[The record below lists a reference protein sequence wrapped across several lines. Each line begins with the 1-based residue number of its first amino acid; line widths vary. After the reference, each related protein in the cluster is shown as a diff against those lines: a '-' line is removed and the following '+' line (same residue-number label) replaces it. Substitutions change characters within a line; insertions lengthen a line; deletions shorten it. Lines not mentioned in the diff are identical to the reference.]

1 MTNKPV
7 EVFDKDKFALEMMAT
22 DELCWVAQQHKKDI
36 DELSGK
42 MKMYG
47 ESHPDYGKWFDEKR
61 LKMRR
66 RYYILGCIKRR
77 QLKLL

>member
-1 MTNKPV
+1 MKKPV
-7 EVFDKDKFALEMMAT
+7 EVSDKDKFELEMMAT
-22 DELCWVAQQHKKDI
+22 DELCWVAQQHKADI

-47 ESHPDYGKWFDEKR
+47 ESHPDYGKWMEEKR

-66 RYYILGCIKRR
+66 RYHILGCIKRR
-77 QLKLL
+77 QLRLL